1 MESKIESITKVQQE
15 QELEILKTKMEN
27 DTLKKRIAYLEFRL
41 SKSNYINSNFTEKH
55 LKNEISTL
63 KTSIKKLQ

>member
-1 MESKIESITKVQQE
+1 MESKIESITKVQHE

-55 LKNEISTL
+55 LKNEISML
-63 KTSIKKLQ
+63 KTNIKKLQ

>member
-1 MESKIESITKVQQE
+1 MESKIESITKVQHE

-41 SKSNYINSNFTEKH
+41 SKSNYISSNFTEKH